1 MVWGHLAN
9 GMGSTEEL
17 AWDWHVLAY
26 LPRCPMVLS
35 VTVVIQYLKNR
46 TRASHGSG
54 ASSVN
59 IYESIAPYL

>member
-1 MVWGHLAN
+1 M
-9 GMGSTEEL
+9 EL
-17 AWDWHVLAY
+17 ACLGIFAKM
-26 LPRCPMVLS
+26 PMVLS

-59 IYESIAPYL
+59 IYESIVPYL